1 MGDPFTRL
9 TMAVADRYRLER
21 ELGQGGMATVYLAQ
35 DLKHD
40 RKVAIKVLRPELAAV
55 IGAERFLREIK
66 TIANLQH
73 PHILGLI
80 DSGEAQGTAWYV
92 MPFVEGES
100 LRDRLTREKLL
111 PIPDAVRLATEVA
124 SALDYAHRHGVI
136 HRDIKPENILLHD
149 GRALVADFGIAL
161 AVSQAGGSRMT
172 ETGLSLGTPQYM
184 SPEQA
189 MGEREITAGSDIYAL
204 GCVTYEMLAG
214 EPPFTGPSV
223 QAIIAKM
230 MTEKPTPPSRVRDT
244 VPEAVE
250 DAVLTALAKLPAD
263 RWKTAAEFATALGG
277 QADRRTGGRT
287 TDRPPPA
294 RPPVRPSA
302 LLVVLAV
309 TLALAAWGWL
319 RPHPETPGT
328 AIRFALT
335 LAPGTAVSSLI
346 GNPLAISPDGQVVAF
361 SGRSGSGPSQIF
373 VRRMNEL
380 AEHAVPG
387 TEGGEQP
394 FFSPDSKWLGFYAN
408 RQLRKVALAGGPPI
422 SIADLP
428 GFFYGASWG
437 TGDRIVVSR
446 GNHLVQVPAAGGAA
460 TPLSPDD
467 TITSRLLYY
476 PKILPDGKTVVVTRW
491 EGTAVTARLWL
502 ATIGKGQARDLQ
514 LSGTYPV
521 GLVDGHLVYATLGG
535 ALMAAP
541 FDLGRGR
548 VTGPAVRVLDGV
560 SLMTS
565 GAAQADL
572 AGTGSLVYESGA
584 LLSQLVFMDLRGEA
598 RSVIPDR
605 RSFIFPRVS
614 PDGSRIAVGLESQ
627 GTMDVWVYDLRARTL
642 SRLTTEGSINDRP
655 EWSHDGTRLFFRS
668 NRSGESALWTESA
681 DGTGTAVMVLSDPTR
696 KVWEGIPTPDG
707 RSIIYRT
714 GTLGT
719 ADIWI
724 RSVTGDT
731 TPRALVATPFT
742 EWAARPSPD
751 GRWVAYASDESGEF
765 QVYVIA
771 LPGSGGR
778 HQVSTDGG
786 TDPVWSPDGTRIF
799 YRRGTDRFVATV
811 TTTPEFMVVR
821 RDSLFSGDFG
831 SWIGH
836 AGYDVAPDGKQLL
849 LLRPV
854 TDSTRTIVVHNWE
867 AELRARLAAPGSP

>member
-1 MGDPFTRL
+1 
-9 TMAVADRYRLER
+9 
-21 ELGQGGMATVYLAQ
+21 
-35 DLKHD
+35 
-40 RKVAIKVLRPELAAV
+40 
-55 IGAERFLREIK
+55 
-66 TIANLQH
+66 
-73 PHILGLI
+73 
-80 DSGEAQGTAWYV
+80 
-92 MPFVEGES
+92 
-100 LRDRLTREKLL
+100 
-111 PIPDAVRLATEVA
+111 
-124 SALDYAHRHGVI
+124 
-136 HRDIKPENILLHD
+136 
-149 GRALVADFGIAL
+149 
-161 AVSQAGGSRMT
+161 
-172 ETGLSLGTPQYM
+172 
-184 SPEQA
+184 
-189 MGEREITAGSDIYAL
+189 
-204 GCVTYEMLAG
+204 
-214 EPPFTGPSV
+214 
-223 QAIIAKM
+223 
-230 MTEKPTPPSRVRDT
+230 
-244 VPEAVE
+244 
-250 DAVLTALAKLPAD
+250 
-263 RWKTAAEFATALGG
+263 
-277 QADRRTGGRT
+277 
-287 TDRPPPA
+287 
-294 RPPVRPSA
+294 
-302 LLVVLAV
+302 
-309 TLALAAWGWL
+309 
-319 RPHPETPGT
+319 
-328 AIRFALT
+328 
-335 LAPGTAVSSLI
+335 
-346 GNPLAISPDGQVVAF
+346 
-361 SGRSGSGPSQIF
+361 
-373 VRRMNEL
+373 
-380 AEHAVPG
+380 
-387 TEGGEQP
+387 
-394 FFSPDSKWLGFYAN
+394 
-408 RQLRKVALAGGPPI
+408 
-422 SIADLP
+422 
-428 GFFYGASWG
+428 
-437 TGDRIVVSR
+437 
-446 GNHLVQVPAAGGAA
+446 
-460 TPLSPDD
+460 
-467 TITSRLLYY
+467 
-476 PKILPDGKTVVVTRW
+476 
-491 EGTAVTARLWL
+491 
-502 ATIGKGQARDLQ
+502 
-514 LSGTYPV
+514 
-521 GLVDGHLVYATLGG
+521 
-535 ALMAAP
+535 
-541 FDLGRGR
+541 
-548 VTGPAVRVLDGV
+548 
-560 SLMTS
+560 MTS

-584 LLSQLVFMDLRGEA
+584 LLSQMVFMDLRGEA